1 MMNKKVQLFLCYVSF
16 DRSDSDNVTE
26 TVLNLG
32 SISLELDYLFQQS
45 VYTADS
51 DLGPFLIHL

>member
-1 MMNKKVQLFLCYVSF
+1 MNKKVQLFLCYVSF

-26 TVLNLG
+26 TVLNLE
-32 SISLELDYLFQQS
+32 SISLELDYLFHQS
-45 VYTADS
+45 VYAADS